1 MRSAAISGSLLAMT
15 LLLPISPIRGGDGHE
30 HHHHHE
36 MKEMIPAEEFLGGKA
51 VERGSDTSGVRENLG
66 AIVPGDIA
74 FIDEKGTRHTIGSLV
89 DRPTLLLPVYY
100 HCPQACSMMMASL
113 ADAIGGMSNRP
124 GKDYRILSVSFDHE
138 DNPAYAAATKTNYLK
153 RVRRTLAPGDWLF
166 LTGDEASVRRLTDA
180 IGFRFT
186 KTGKHLFQHPNVLL
200 VLAKDRKIIRYL
212 YGPTFL
218 PFDIGMALTEA
229 ERGTPSVS
237 IRKLISYCFSYEP
250 EKKTYVF
257 TAVRYFAGAILL
269 VLGAFLYF
277 VILRKK

>member
-1 MRSAAISGSLLAMT
+1 
-15 LLLPISPIRGGDGHE
+15 
-30 HHHHHE
+30 
-36 MKEMIPAEEFLGGKA
+36 
-51 VERGSDTSGVRENLG
+51 
-66 AIVPGDIA
+66 
-74 FIDEKGTRHTIGSLV
+74 
-89 DRPTLLLPVYY
+89 
-100 HCPQACSMMMASL
+100 
-113 ADAIGGMSNRP
+113 
-124 GKDYRILSVSFDHE
+124 
-138 DNPAYAAATKTNYLK
+138 
-153 RVRRTLAPGDWLF
+153 LF

-180 IGFRFT
+180 VGFRFT
-186 KTGKHLFQHPNVLL
+186 KTGKHLFLHPNVLI

-229 ERGTPSVS
+229 ERGTPAVS